1 MIARWMLRIGNGKLK
16 GRGEEFGIVVP
27 KGTRRRTLV
36 LALAIVAAT
45 FMLVFI
51 ADYVFMTDFRIWT
64 LDIRVFDFAKIIVA
78 VKYLPFFL
86 VFYLLNSLCC
96 SRNCFENWSERK
108 QILVSVG
115 FNILAPPAYLNIKL
129 QKLTG
134 NIWLAGFV
142 NALLVTMITVA
153 NTSFSFPY

>member
-1 MIARWMLRIGNGKLK
+1 MRLYHLQPLCLN
-16 GRGEEFGIVVP
+16 
-27 KGTRRRTLV
+27 
-36 LALAIVAAT
+36 
-45 FMLVFI
+45 
-51 ADYVFMTDFRIWT
+51 
-64 LDIRVFDFAKIIVA
+64 
-78 VKYLPFFL
+78 LPFFL
-86 VFYLLNSLCC
+86 MFYLLNSLCC

-115 FNILAPPAYLNIKL
+115 FNILAPAAFLLLTYVPVLFTKMTIFGGLPGMLIAVGALLPILIIPIVPILGIAAYLNIKL